1 MLSIYFF
8 MNTFIKNSEFI
19 REIKIE
25 TGEILNLIKVKGLQ
39 KQLKVFFEKE
49 KELNIALDNEED
61 NALLSNYEASFED
74 NYVFYLL
81 LKNENLVAFAMA
93 NDEETDSLAR
103 LYTSVNYRRLG
114 LGSLLLNESKK
125 TSLRCFKDNLPALK
139 FYEKNNFIIQSSSC
153 FSSYTYK
160 LVKR

>member
-1 MLSIYFF
+1 
-8 MNTFIKNSEFI
+8 MNNFIKNSEFI

-39 KQLKVFFEKE
+39 NQLKAFFEKE

-61 NALLSNYEASFED
+61 NALLSNYEASVED
-74 NYVFYLL
+74 NYVFYIL

-114 LGSLLLNESKK
+114 LGSILLKESKK

-139 FYEKNNFIIQSSSC
+139 FYEK
-153 FSSYTYK
+153 
-160 LVKR
+160 KRSKNYVERWR